1 MLNRGLAHLP
11 DVTVA
16 QAALQAVE
24 QSFNRQFLEQ
34 NGKHRLQKLWRR
46 RDSLST
52 NELVSLGFA
61 INQLN
66 ISAPKWLKDTIR
78 KIRSSPLG
86 GHGFLTEIL
95 ICGQLSVNG
104 GTLTPAPSKQPGY
117 DALATLS
124 NGNQHFISI
133 KNHDLSDRERE
144 FTSTGDKIRNIWRS
158 RLQRA
163 GISRA
168 LHIIAKTPIS
178 SNHRNE
184 IFEFIQKSRYLEGNF
199 ICCGDDI
206 NLKIT
211 PIHTEA
217 NLSRKYVS
225 EHVLLIAPQPE
236 GEQLRFRK
244 KLQDAFENIK
254 KNVDRIEN
262 SCNVI
267 IMRVHPTA
275 DIAWLQTQAMQFIND
290 HIDSAC
296 DAVILIQPSVVRS
309 AVGSQIHYTV
319 QIASN
324 LKFAQ
329 SGGGIQAPY
338 RYQFG
343 IGSVSMEPTK
353 LMLMGSD
360 GPLSEIGQRMY
371 FYQKGEYFSIF
382 DSDGNGG
389 FTGNVT
395 NPGNGIIQ
403 HALFQ
408 THEGEFTLSGIFPP
422 TDDLYIV

>member
-1 MLNRGLAHLP
+1 M
-11 DVTVA
+11 
-16 QAALQAVE
+16 
-24 QSFNRQFLEQ
+24 
-34 NGKHRLQKLWRR
+34 
-46 RDSLST
+46 
-52 NELVSLGFA
+52 
-61 INQLN
+61 
-66 ISAPKWLKDTIR
+66 
-78 KIRSSPLG
+78 
-86 GHGFLTEIL
+86 
-95 ICGQLSVNG
+95 
-104 GTLTPAPSKQPGY
+104 
-117 DALATLS
+117 
-124 NGNQHFISI
+124 
-133 KNHDLSDRERE
+133 
-144 FTSTGDKIRNIWRS
+144 
-158 RLQRA
+158 
-163 GISRA
+163 
-168 LHIIAKTPIS
+168 HIIAKTPIS

-371 FYQKGEYFSIF
+371 FTRKESTSRFLIQMAMEGSLETSPIQEMGLSNTLYFKLMKENLHSLEYFHPLTICISSNTYRKI
-382 DSDGNGG
+382 D
-389 FTGNVT
+389 
-395 NPGNGIIQ
+395 
-403 HALFQ
+403 
-408 THEGEFTLSGIFPP
+408 
-422 TDDLYIV
+422 

>member
-1 MLNRGLAHLP
+1 MLIRGLAHLA
-11 DVTVA
+11 DVTAA

-24 QSFNRQFLEQ
+24 DSFNKNFLEQ
-34 NGKHRLQKLWRR
+34 NGNHRLQKLWSR

-52 NELVSLGFA
+52 NELVSLGLA
-61 INQLN
+61 INQLRA
-66 ISAPKWLKDTIR
+66 SAPKWLKETIR

-95 ICGQLSVNG
+95 ICGQLAVNE
-104 GTLTPAPSKQPGY
+104 GTLTPAASKQPGY
-117 DALATLS
+117 DALATLA

-144 FTSTGDKIRNIWRS
+144 FTSSGDSIRSVWRT

-163 GISRA
+163 GESRA
-168 LHIIAKTPIS
+168 LHIIAKTPLTAQ
-178 SNHRNE
+178 HRKE
-184 IFEFIQKSRYLEGNF
+184 IQEFIKNSRHLEGNF
-199 ICCGDDI
+199 ICCGGDI
-206 NLKIT
+206 TLKIT

-225 EHVLLIAPQPE
+225 EHVLIIAPQPD
-236 GEQLRFRK
+236 GEQLRFKK
-244 KLQDAFENIK
+244 KLQEAFENIK
-254 KNVDRIEN
+254 KNVKRKDN
-262 SCNVI
+262 SCNAI

-275 DIAWLQTQAMQFIND
+275 DIAWLQTLAMQFIND
-290 HIDSAC
+290 NIDSAC
-296 DAVILIQPSVVRS
+296 DAVFLIQPSVVRS
-309 AVGSQIHYTV
+309 AASSQIHYTV
-319 QIASN
+319 QLASN

-329 SGGGIQAPY
+329 SGGGVQAPY

-343 IGSVSMEPTK
+343 IGSFSMEPTK
-353 LMLMGSD
+353 LMLTGSD
-360 GPLSEIGQRMY
+360 GPLNEIGPRMY
-371 FYQKGEYFSIF
+371 FYQKGDYFSIF

-395 NPGNGIIQ
+395 NPGNGILQ

-408 THEGEFTLSGIFPP
+408 TPEGEFTLAGIFPP